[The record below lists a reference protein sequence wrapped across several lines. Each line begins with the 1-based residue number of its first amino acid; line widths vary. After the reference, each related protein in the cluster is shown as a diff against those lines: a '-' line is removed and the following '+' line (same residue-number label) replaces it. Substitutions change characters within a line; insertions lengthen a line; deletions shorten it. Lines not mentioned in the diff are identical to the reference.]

1 MRGLARHSRLSVR
14 YSRGT
19 PLDSLVQF
27 VRSYA
32 ARGNEIAVRQRSG
45 YRMESWT
52 YGEIAAAA
60 NRVARELESRGVS
73 KGDSVLLWGENSAQ
87 WIAAFFGCLLR
98 GAIIVPIDHASAAD
112 FAIRVAQDVQA
123 NLVFKS
129 RQQPP
134 VPGAP
139 SIDLESLNETIQA
152 RDSSPYPAPVFT
164 RQDTL
169 EIIYTSGTTADP
181 RGVVIS
187 HGNVLANLSPIEHGI
202 QEYIRYEKFV
212 HPIRFLNLLPLSH
225 VFGQMLGVFIP
236 PLLTGTVV
244 FLETSPKPA
253 DLATTIRRE
262 RVSVLVAVPRFMES
276 LQREI
281 ERDYESAGRAGQFQ
295 KDFASSEGEHFL
307 KRWWR
312 FRRAHSRFGWKF
324 WAFIAGGAALPEQT
338 ETFWNRLGYAV
349 IQGYGMTETTSLISL
364 NHPFRSSKGSIGKV
378 FPGMEV
384 RVDDNGEILV
394 RGENV
399 ATAYRQHGE
408 MKSIAEDDGWFRTGD
423 IAEKDAEG
431 RLFFKGRSKNVIVT
445 PAGMNIYPEDLE
457 KSLRVQ
463 PEIRDCV
470 VIGIAQDGNAE
481 PCAVVLMNDAKQ
493 NPAAAIERA
502 NQSLAEFQK
511 IRRWFV
517 WPGSDFPRT
526 PTQKPILPAIRAA
539 IQNSGAPSTPTS
551 TATGAVSRDSLNGL
565 ISRIT
570 RRDVVANG
578 ATNLDT
584 DLHLTSLDRVELMS
598 ALEQRYQVE
607 LSDAQFQQV
616 STVSQLENLISHGNR
631 QPVQHLYPT
640 WPQNRVIT
648 AIRLIVYYVLAWP
661 ATYIMAAPRIIGREN
676 LRNVEGPV
684 LVISNHVTYL
694 DIAWILPALPPHLRH
709 RLATAMRGERLAEMR
724 RPAPEQSVFERFM
737 EHLRYYLVL
746 SLFNVFPLPQR
757 SGFLESFNF
766 AGNLADRRWNILVFP
781 EGVTTDGVIQEFRGG
796 IGLLAKHLNLPV
808 VPMYLSGLADLKEK
822 QQLFTRPGHV
832 RVVIG
837 KPIRFSTEQDPAD
850 ITRELERLIREL
862 SQQQ

>member
-1 MRGLARHSRLSVR
+1 MIG
-14 YSRGT
+14 
-19 PLDSLVQF
+19 
-27 VRSYA
+27 
-32 ARGNEIAVRQRSG
+32 
-45 YRMESWT
+45 WT
-52 YGEIAAAA
+52 YAQIAATA
-60 NRVARELESRGVS
+60 NRVARELEARGIA
-73 KGDSVLLWGENSAQ
+73 KGDAVLLWGENSAE

-98 GAIIVPIDHASAAD
+98 GAVIVPIDHAGAPD
-112 FAIRVAQDVQA
+112 FAARVAQDVEA
-123 NLVFKS
+123 RLAFKS
-129 RQQPP
+129 RSMAPIAN
-134 VPGAP
+134 AP
-139 SIDLESLNETIQA
+139 SIDLESLTDAVAQ
-152 RDSSPYPAPVFT
+152 RDASPYDAPTFT

-169 EIIYTSGTTADP
+169 EIIYTSGTTAEP

-187 HGNVLANLSPIEHGI
+187 HGNVLANLSPIEQGI
-202 QEYIRYEKFV
+202 QEYIRYEKIV

-236 PLLTGTVV
+236 PLLTGAVI
-244 FLETSPKPA
+244 FLEASPKPA

-262 RVSVLVAVPRFMES
+262 RVSVLVSVPRFMES

-281 ERDYESAGRAGQFQ
+281 ERDYENAGRGEQFQ
-295 KDFASSEGEHFL
+295 KDFSSSEGQHFL

-312 FRRAHSRFGWKF
+312 FRWAHQRLGWKF

-399 ATAYRQHGE
+399 ATSYRQHGE
-408 MKSIAEDDGWFRTGD
+408 TKSIAAGDGWFRTGD
-423 IAEKDAEG
+423 VAEKDAEG

-457 KSLRVQ
+457 KALRAQ

-470 VIGIAQDGNAE
+470 VIGVEQDGNAE
-481 PCAVVLMNDAKQ
+481 PCAVVLMRDANA
-493 NPAAAIERA
+493 NPAPAIDRA

-517 WPGSDFPRT
+517 WPESDFPRT
-526 PTQKPILPAIRAA
+526 GTQKPILPAIRAA
-539 IQNSGAPSTPTS
+539 VQASTAASSTASPTS
-551 TATGAVSRDSLNGL
+551 AASRDSLSGL

-570 RRDVVANG
+570 NRSVMADG

-607 LSDAQFQQV
+607 LSDAQFAKV
-616 STVSQLENLISHGNR
+616 STVSQLESLIARGNR
-631 QPVQHLYPT
+631 QPVQHVYPT
-640 WPQNRVIT
+640 WPQNRVTT
-648 AIRLIVYYVLAWP
+648 AIRLFVYYTLAWP
-661 ATYIMAAPRIIGREN
+661 ATYIMAAPRVTGREN
-676 LRNVEGPV
+676 LQGLEGPV
-684 LVISNHVTYL
+684 LVIANHVTYL
-694 DIAWILPALPPHLRH
+694 DIAWVLPALPARLRH
-709 RLATAMRGERLAEMR
+709 GLATAMRGERLAEMR
-724 RPAPEQSVFERFM
+724 RPAKTQNLFERFM

-822 QQLFTRPGHV
+822 HQLFSRPGHV
-832 RVVIG
+832 RVAIG
-837 KPIRFSTEQDPAD
+837 QPITIAADQDPAE
-850 ITRELERLIREL
+850 ITRKLERAIREL

>member
-1 MRGLARHSRLSVR
+1 M
-14 YSRGT
+14 
-19 PLDSLVQF
+19 DSLVQF
-27 VRSYA
+27 VQSYA
-32 ARGNEIAVRQRSG
+32 ALGNEIAVRQRSG

-52 YGEIAAAA
+52 YAQIAAAA
-60 NRVARELESRGVS
+60 NRVARELESRGVA
-73 KGDSVLLWGENSAQ
+73 KGDSVLLCGENSAQ

-98 GAIIVPIDHASAAD
+98 GAVIVPIDAAGLPD
-112 FAIRVAQDVQA
+112 FAARVAQDIQIK
-123 NLVFKS
+123 LVFKS
-129 RQQPP
+129 RAQAP
-134 VPGAP
+134 VSGAP
-139 SIDLESLNETIQA
+139 SIDLESLYDTVAA
-152 RDSSPYPAPVFT
+152 RDSSPYPAPTFS

-236 PLLTGTVV
+236 QLLTGTVV
-244 FLETSPKPA
+244 FLEASPKPA
-253 DLATTIRRE
+253 DLANTIRRE
-262 RVSVLVAVPRFMES
+262 RVSVLVSVPRFMES
-276 LQREI
+276 LRREI
-281 ERDYESAGRAGQFQ
+281 ERDYESAGRADQFQ
-295 KDFASSEGEHFL
+295 KDLARSEGEHFL
-307 KRWWR
+307 KRWWH
-312 FRRAHSRFGWKF
+312 FRRAHRRFGWKF
-324 WAFIAGGAALPEQT
+324 WAFIAGGAALPDQT

-408 MKSIAEDDGWFRTGD
+408 TKSVAADDGWFRTGD

-457 KSLRVQ
+457 RSLRAQ
-463 PEIRDCV
+463 PEIRDCIV
-470 VIGIAQDGNAE
+470 LGIEQDGNAE
-481 PCAVVLMNDAKQ
+481 PCAVVLMKDANQ
-493 NPAAAIERA
+493 NPSPAIERA
-502 NQSLAEFQK
+502 NQSLAEFQR

-539 IQNSGAPSTPTS
+539 VQNSAAPSTSATAN
-551 TATGAVSRDSLNGL
+551 TATAAVSRDSLNGL

-570 RRDVVANG
+570 RRNIAAGGV
-578 ATNLDT
+578 TNLDT
-584 DLHLTSLDRVELMS
+584 DLHLSSLDRVELMS

-616 STVSQLENLISHGNR
+616 STVSQLEDLIAHGNR
-631 QPVQHLYPT
+631 EPVQHVYPT
-640 WPQNRVIT
+640 WPQNRVTT
-648 AIRLIVYYVLAWP
+648 ALRLIVYYALAWP
-661 ATYIMAAPRIIGREN
+661 ATYIMAAPRITGREN

-694 DIAWILPALPPHLRH
+694 DIAWVLPALPPRLRH

-724 RPAPEQSVFERFM
+724 RPAPTQNLFERFM

-822 QQLFTRPGHV
+822 HQLFTRPGHV
-832 RVVIG
+832 RVAIG
-837 KPIRFSTEQDPAD
+837 KPVKISPEQDPAD
-850 ITRELERLIREL
+850 ITGELERMIREL